1 VGLFG
6 WNALSYQDITNKI
19 PSVGNCRSFER
30 ARPARKHA
38 NSLHTLTDAQQ
49 PAGSVHV
56 LDRPRARSNSGRQ
69 PRFGLRSVTMNK
81 FAKNDSGGTAVEY
94 GLIVAAISVAILTVL
109 NAVSAPLIDTFS
121 SIPTQL
127 AESGGNK

>member
-1 VGLFG
+1 MRYL
-6 WNALSYQDITNKI
+6 TNMLPIKSLQSAI
-19 PSVGNCRSFER
+19 VDHLNKRAPGAR
-30 ARPARKHA
+30 AR
-38 NSLHTLTDAQQ
+38 SLHTLTDAQQ

-56 LDRPRARSNSGRQ
+56 LDRPNSGRQ
-69 PRFGLRSVTMNK
+69 PRFGLRSVTMSK

-94 GLIVAAISVAILTVL
+94 GLIVVAISVAILTVL